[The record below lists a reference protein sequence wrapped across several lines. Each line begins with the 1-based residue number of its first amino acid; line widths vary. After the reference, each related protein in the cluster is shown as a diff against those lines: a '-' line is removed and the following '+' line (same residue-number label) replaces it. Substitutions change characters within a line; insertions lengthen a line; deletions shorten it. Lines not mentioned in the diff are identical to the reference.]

1 MSRDSELAGGE
12 TQISKGLGPALLP
25 HPRGGGRG
33 RGKGPGRSPV
43 AAGGRRPRPPAASL
57 MAGESLLSPLNR
69 QHNGL
74 RAKKCRE
81 QVWAF
86 HG

>member
-1 MSRDSELAGGE
+1 MGHRMHSASELTKSCEFRPLSSPQVGGCS
-12 TQISKGLGPALLP
+12 QGP
-25 HPRGGGRG
+25 
-33 RGKGPGRSPV
+33 
-43 AAGGRRPRPPAASL
+43 L

-74 RAKKCRE
+74 RAKRCGE